1 MKDERKELKKK
12 RTAVDYRGKTSNGY
26 LYHINKEGEVA
37 IYCKKGEY
45 FQKSKELRKAVH
57 EILDTSRAAIFYK
70 GNSFDSEPLG
80 SPANVEIV
88 TREEAAK
95 MVMNLKSQ

>member
-12 RTAVDYRGKTSNGY
+12 RIAVDYRGKTSNGY

-57 EILDTSRAAIFYK
+57 EILDTSRAANYFVWQWYQVPIF
-70 GNSFDSEPLG
+70 N
-80 SPANVEIV
+80 N
-88 TREEAAK
+88 
-95 MVMNLKSQ
+95 

>member
-1 MKDERKELKKK
+1 MIDERRQKMKTQK
-12 RTAVDYRGKTSNGY
+12 RVDYRGKTSNGY

-57 EILDTSRAAIFYK
+57 EILDTSRAANYFVWQWYQVPIF
-70 GNSFDSEPLG
+70 N
-80 SPANVEIV
+80 N
-88 TREEAAK
+88 
-95 MVMNLKSQ
+95 

>member
-1 MKDERKELKKK
+1 MPSEREILKKTRK
-12 RTAVDYRGKTSNGY
+12 AVDYRGKTSNGY

-57 EILDTSRAAIFYK
+57 EILDTSRAANYFVWQWYQVPIF
-70 GNSFDSEPLG
+70 N
-80 SPANVEIV
+80 N
-88 TREEAAK
+88 
-95 MVMNLKSQ
+95 

>member
-1 MKDERKELKKK
+1 MIDERRQKMKTQK
-12 RTAVDYRGKTSNGY
+12 RVDYRGKTSNGY

-57 EILDTSRAAIFYK
+57 EILDTSRAANYFVWQWYQVPIF
-70 GNSFDSEPLG
+70 ND
-80 SPANVEIV
+80 
-88 TREEAAK
+88 
-95 MVMNLKSQ
+95 

>member
-1 MKDERKELKKK
+1 MIDERRQKMKTQK
-12 RTAVDYRGKTSNGY
+12 RVDYRGKTSNGY

-57 EILDTSRAAIFYK
+57 EILDSGR
-70 GNSFDSEPLG
+70 E
-80 SPANVEIV
+80 ANFFIWQWYTVPYW
-88 TREEAAK
+88 
-95 MVMNLKSQ
+95 NN

>member
-26 LYHINKEGEVA
+26 LYHINKEGEAA
-37 IYCKKGEY
+37 IYCKKGES

-57 EILDTSRAAIFYK
+57 EILDSGR
-70 GNSFDSEPLG
+70 E
-80 SPANVEIV
+80 ANFFIWQWYTVPYW
-88 TREEAAK
+88 
-95 MVMNLKSQ
+95 NN